1 MGAVAFPQRPN
12 VGRRLCS
19 LTKENPCERRAPLG
33 LGWGAVSD
41 EGGESEGRV
50 GITAVHPWAEASRDA
65 TFGFPSRRPAHLVV
79 GFFRLSVQ
87 PRLVLGRSRKI
98 SLTLPFLKLNL
109 QSSKFLVIIFWL
121 HKLWVLVDRENI
133 EQETRR

>member
-1 MGAVAFPQRPN
+1 M
-12 VGRRLCS
+12 
-19 LTKENPCERRAPLG
+19 G

-121 HKLWVLVDRENI
+121 HKLWVLVDR
-133 EQETRR
+133 